1 MPVEAEFRKRKLPCM
16 RGEAEFHLA
25 RFSESSSALSRRL
38 PAEFRSAAKVRR
50 FKSGRGSPP
59 GFAEGSGWGLDF
71 LTGKGGAIKLAP
83 AHVGEGGVGV
93 DLPLAAGVGGW
104 QGKVF

>member
-50 FKSGRGSPP
+50 FKSGRGSPQCF
-59 GFAEGSGWGLDF
+59 GEVSGWELNF
-71 LTGKGGAIKLAP
+71 PTGKGGMVKLA
-83 AHVGEGGVGV
+83 AAAWREEKCGVVIALRRGLGGVPG
-93 DLPLAAGVGGW
+93 PL
-104 QGKVF
+104 